1 MEKIY
6 RVDMGCLSVK
16 PERVTLN
23 LLGFGGRGFTSSI
36 VSDEVPATCDPL
48 SADNKIV
55 YACGLLAGTQASTS
69 GRISVGTKSP
79 LTGGIKES
87 NAGGT
92 AGRAMGRLGVRGI
105 IVEGKP
111 AEGTYVLIVD
121 SKGARL
127 ERRDDLRMMRSYAAV
142 GKLRESYGTGVSLV
156 LVGPAGERS
165 MRAASVIVTDVEGRP
180 TRHCGRGGTG
190 AVMGSKGLKA
200 IVLDS
205 SGSGPPEIKDPASF
219 KEHARL
225 FARTLTEHPVSG
237 EALPVYGTNVLANII
252 NKAAAYP
259 TKNFTAGVFDG
270 VEKISGETMHDV
282 IVRRGG
288 KPTHACQPGCVI
300 RCSNVYVD
308 EKGEHLASG
317 LEYESIWANGA
328 NCGIDDLDIIA
339 RLDRLYDELG
349 LDSIEMGVA
358 LGVAM
363 YAGVIPFGDGEGA
376 ISLIEGV
383 MEETGIGSVL
393 GHGAKA
399 IGEHLKC
406 DRVPVVKGQSLPAY
420 DPRAI
425 KGMGVTYAT
434 SPMGADHTAGYTIA
448 TNILKCG
455 GSIHP
460 LSTEG
465 QVELSRKLQIAT
477 AALDSVNVCIFVAFA
492 ALDNPDTVKSLI
504 GMINARHGWDMTAD
518 NLMEMGMEILRRER
532 LFNSMAGLT
541 AKDDRLPEFF
551 HSEKL
556 PPHNQVFDIPD
567 EELDTVFDF

>member
-1 MEKIY
+1 MEKVY
-6 RVDMGCLSVK
+6 RVDMASLSVE
-16 PERVTLN
+16 PEGVPGELIR
-23 LLGFGGRGFTSSI
+23 FGGRGFTSSI
-36 VSDEVPATCDPL
+36 VLNEVPAGCDPL
-48 SADNKIV
+48 SADNKV
-55 YACGLLAGTQASTS
+55 VFACGLLAGTRASTS

-111 AEGTYVLIVD
+111 TDGTYVLVID
-121 SKGARL
+121 SSGARI
-127 ERRDDLRMMRSYAAV
+127 ERRDDLRMARSYKAV
-142 GKLRESYGTGVSLV
+142 RKLGDSFGKDAGLI
-156 LVGPAGERS
+156 LVGPAGEKA
-165 MRAASVIVTDVEGRP
+165 MRAASVIITDVDGRP

-200 IVLDS
+200 IVLDDSGS
-205 SGSGPPEIKDPASF
+205 SGPALKDPGSF
-219 KEHARL
+219 KENARL

-252 NKAAAYP
+252 NEAGAYP
-259 TKNFTAGVFDG
+259 TRNFTSGVFEG

-282 IVRRGG
+282 IARRGG
-288 KPTHACQPGCVI
+288 KPTHACQRGCVI

-339 RLDRLYDELG
+339 RLDQLYDELG

-376 ISLIEGV
+376 IRLVEGI
-383 MEETGIGSVL
+383 MDYAGIGSVL

-399 IGEHLKC
+399 TGEHLKC

-434 SPMGADHTAGYTIA
+434 TPMGADHTAGYAIA
-448 TNILKCG
+448 TNILECG
-455 GSIHP
+455 GSIAP
-460 LSTEG
+460 LTTEG
-465 QVELSRKLQIAT
+465 QVDLSRSLQIAT
-477 AALDSVNVCIFVAFA
+477 AAIDSINVCLFIAFA
-492 ALDNPDTVKSLI
+492 ALDNPDTLKALI
-504 GMINARHGWDMTAD
+504 GMINARHGWTMAVDD
-518 NLMEMGMEILRRER
+518 FMEIGKEILRRER
-532 LFNSMAGLT
+532 LFNSMAGFT
-541 AKDDRLPEFF
+541 EKDDRLPKFF
-551 HSEKL
+551 LTEKIS
-556 PPHNQVFDIPD
+556 PHNHVFDIPD
-567 EELDTVFDF
+567 EELDKVFDF